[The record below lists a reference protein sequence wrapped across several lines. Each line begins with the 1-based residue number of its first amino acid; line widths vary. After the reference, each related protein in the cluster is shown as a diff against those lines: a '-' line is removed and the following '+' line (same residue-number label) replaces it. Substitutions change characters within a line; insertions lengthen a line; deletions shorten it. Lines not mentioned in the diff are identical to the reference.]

1 MTAEQFAPSLER
13 SRIDEAVTKLAE
25 LAHLSMSH
33 AKIYVKLLMMKES
46 SAGLLVKKAQCGRG
60 LCYLALGSLES
71 MGFVARKNDFGKIRS
86 YVAVGPEDVIA
97 KLKEKQRQEMEGLPS
112 LRNLLQN
119 LEGSERSNSNP
130 ISRRTL
136 LHDDIYLDHR
146 GKAWK
151 KHVRWKRVPE
161 EDLKVDNLN

>member
-1 MTAEQFAPSLER
+1 MTTEQLALPLER
-13 SRIDEAVTKLAE
+13 SRIDEAIAKLAE
-25 LAHLSMSH
+25 LTNLRPNY
-33 AKIYVKLLMMKES
+33 AKVYVKLLMMKES
-46 SAGLLVKKAQCGRG
+46 SAGLLAKKAQCRRG

-86 YVAVGPEDVIA
+86 YVAVGPEEVIA
-97 KLKEKQRQEMEGLPS
+97 KLKEKQRQEMERLPS
-112 LRNLLQN
+112 LQSLLQN

-130 ISRRTL
+130 ISCRTL

-151 KHVRWKRVPE
+151 KRVRWKRVPG
-161 EDLKVDNLN
+161 EDLKADNLN